1 VSAFGSPIS
10 SLSHAFDSLPST
22 EFAACT
28 VQMDV
33 GAFTAAV
40 ISKIRFFPKMGDYG
54 VFANSVFSAANS
66 ASGPWNTLLTV
77 GAAESVTD
85 GWNVFELE
93 FPRNSLAGQPKYRY
107 LRWQAA
113 VGSSCKAME
122 LEFVGLSL
130 IDGSEPASCPVSVT
144 TQLPVALPFIISA
157 VTFGPVIVS
166 ANITLSSALT
176 PAVINISPNSGTALG
191 GDTITITG
199 VGFQAGSGLEAVRFN
214 GMECVVA
221 SFNDTQILCV
231 TGRRSDILPFSV
243 AVIVRGIGAAVVRN
257 PQLTYFSYVD
267 RWSSLTSWANREA
280 PVDGDTVIVPK
291 GQAILVDISTPKL
304 DLVVIHGEVYFEDVR
319 DLTFEASYIVVMGG
333 KFILGTENRPHR
345 NKVTITLYGNRS
357 SGEIP
362 GFGAKCLGVMNGMG
376 EDTLGSDATSKAPAS
391 CSPGGPAGTRYVRI
405 QSSHGFLQVSYVS
418 VQSYDGKV
426 VSEGKSVTSSCG
438 SCGHPAAPDVIV
450 NGKAEARGFPGVWH
464 GSWNKDWIEIDL
476 GQSFHVAKV
485 VFYNRLDCCTDR
497 ANQAVLTLLDA
508 DRKQVDAAVLSG
520 EMMQIF
526 DFKQCS
532 IDANTASYKNK
543 YAKYAVREQSN
554 VAAMR
559 SLMGADF
566 ALQLGV
572 YETYSPN
579 ILPQNSMD
587 MLMNKFAAPSPGE
600 TVPYDLLGVIDIHG
614 APRLAVWTF
623 GARPAL
629 AGSLVIVT
637 REDVDWIAG
646 EEIVITG
653 TSWAYNEAERVRVV
667 RVNESRTITIDRP
680 LVYNHDCFVYPSS
693 QFSGFTDTSICF
705 EVALLTR
712 NIVIQGD
719 EGSVDE
725 QFGMHTI
732 AAMGAVFRLENA
744 ELRNCGQSLV
754 VGRYCAHIHLNRDEA
769 AKSYINHNSFH
780 DSFQRAV
787 TVHASNNLMIQNNVA
802 YRVMAHRYANYHL
815 CFFFVVSDF

>member
-1 VSAFGSPIS
+1 MAAFGSPILF
-10 SLSHAFDSLPST
+10 LSNAFDSLPST

-40 ISKIRFFPKMGDYG
+40 VSKIRFFPKMGDYG

-66 ASGPWNTLLTV
+66 ASGPWNILLSV

-85 GWNVFELE
+85 GWNVYELG
-93 FPRNSLAGQPKYRY
+93 FSRNNLTNQPKYRY

-122 LEFVGLSL
+122 LEFVGLPL
-130 IDGSEPASCPVSVT
+130 TDGSEPTSCPVSVT
-144 TQLPVALPFIISA
+144 TQLPVALPFITSA
-157 VTFGPVIVS
+157 VTFGPVVAS
-166 ANITLSSALT
+166 TNISLSSALT
-176 PAVINISPNSGTALG
+176 PAVVNISPNFGTALG

-199 VGFQAGSGLEAVRFN
+199 VGFQAGSGLETVRFN
-214 GMECVVA
+214 GMDCVVA
-221 SFNDTQILCV
+221 MFNDTQILCV
-231 TGRRSDILPFSV
+231 TGRRSAILPFSV
-243 AVIVRGIGAAVVRN
+243 EVIVRGIGAAIVRN
-257 PQLTYFSYVD
+257 PQLTYFSYLD
-267 RWSSLTSWANREA
+267 RWSSLTTWANREA
-280 PVDGDTVIVPK
+280 PVDGDSVIVPK
-291 GQAILVDISTPKL
+291 GQAILVDINTPKL
-304 DLVVIHGEVYFEDVR
+304 FLVVIHGEMYFEDMR
-319 DLTFEASYIVVMGG
+319 DITFEASYIVVMGG

-345 NKVTITLYGNRS
+345 NKVTITLYGKRS
-357 SGEIP
+357 EAVEIP
-362 GFGAKCLGVMNGMG
+362 GFGAKCLGVMNGMS
-376 EDTLGSDATSKAPAS
+376 EDTMGSDAVSKALAS
-391 CSPGGPAGTRYVRI
+391 SPG
-405 QSSHGFLQVSYVS
+405 
-418 VQSYDGKV
+418 
-426 VSEGKSVTSSCG
+426 
-438 SCGHPAAPDVIV
+438 
-450 NGKAEARGFPGVWH
+450 
-464 GSWNKDWIEIDL
+464 
-476 GQSFHVAKV
+476 
-485 VFYNRLDCCTDR
+485 
-497 ANQAVLTLLDA
+497 
-508 DRKQVDAAVLSG
+508 
-520 EMMQIF
+520 
-526 DFKQCS
+526 
-532 IDANTASYKNK
+532 
-543 YAKYAVREQSN
+543 AVRERSN
-554 VAAMR
+554 LAAMR

-572 YETYSPN
+572 YETYSSS
-579 ILPQNSMD
+579 ISPQPAALD
-587 MLMNKFAAPSPGE
+587 MLMSKFAAPSPGE

-614 APRLAVWTF
+614 APRRAVWTF

-637 REDVDWIAG
+637 HEDVDWIAG

-653 TSWAYNEAERVRVV
+653 TSLAHNEAERVRVV
-667 RVNESRTITIDRP
+667 RVDESRSITINRP

-719 EGSVDE
+719 AGSVDE

-769 AKSYINHNSFH
+769 AKSYIKHNSFH

-787 TVHASNNLMIQNNVA
+787 TVHASNNLLIQNNVA
-802 YRVMAHRYANYHL
+802 YRVMAHRYALLYIYI
-815 CFFFVVSDF
+815 S

>member
-1 VSAFGSPIS
+1 VLVGDVAAFGSPIS
-10 SLSHAFDSLPST
+10 SLSNAFDSLPST

-40 ISKIRFFPKMGDYG
+40 VSKIRFFPKMGDYG

-77 GAAESVTD
+77 GAADSVTD
-85 GWNVFELE
+85 GWNVYELG
-93 FPRNSLAGQPKYRY
+93 FSRNNLAGQPKYRY

-113 VGSSCKAME
+113 AGSSCKAME

-130 IDGSEPASCPVSVT
+130 IDGSEPTSCPISVT
-144 TQLPVALPFIISA
+144 TQLPVSLPFITSA

-166 ANITLSSALT
+166 ANVTLSSALT
-176 PAVINISPNSGTALG
+176 PAVVDISPNSGTALG

-199 VGFQAGSGLEAVRFN
+199 VGFQAGYGLEAVRFN
-214 GMECVVA
+214 GMDCLVS
-221 SFNDTQILCV
+221 SFNDSQILCV
-231 TGRRSDILPFSV
+231 TGRRTDILPFSV
-243 AVIVRGIGAAVVRN
+243 EVIVRGIGAAVVRN
-257 PQLTYFSYVD
+257 PQLTYFSYLD
-267 RWSSLTSWANREA
+267 RWSSLTTWANREA

-291 GQAILVDISTPKL
+291 GQAILVDINTPKL
-304 DLVVIHGEVYFEDVR
+304 FLVVIHGEVYFEDVR

-357 SGEIP
+357 TAVEIP

-376 EDTLGSDATSKAPAS
+376 EDTRGSDAASKALAR
-391 CSPGGPAGTRYVRI
+391 SPGAI
-405 QSSHGFLQVSYVS
+405 
-418 VQSYDGKV
+418 
-426 VSEGKSVTSSCG
+426 
-438 SCGHPAAPDVIV
+438 
-450 NGKAEARGFPGVWH
+450 
-464 GSWNKDWIEIDL
+464 
-476 GQSFHVAKV
+476 
-485 VFYNRLDCCTDR
+485 
-497 ANQAVLTLLDA
+497 
-508 DRKQVDAAVLSG
+508 
-520 EMMQIF
+520 
-526 DFKQCS
+526 
-532 IDANTASYKNK
+532 
-543 YAKYAVREQSN
+543 REQSN
-554 VAAMR
+554 LAAMR

-572 YETYSPN
+572 YETYKSN
-579 ILPQNSMD
+579 ILPLNMMD
-587 MLMNKFAAPSPGE
+587 MLMSTFAAPSPGE
-600 TVPYDLLGVIDIHG
+600 TVPYDMLGVIDIHG
-614 APRLAVWTF
+614 APRRAVWTF
-623 GARPAL
+623 GAQPAL

-653 TSWAYNEAERVRVV
+653 TSWAHNEAERVRVV
-667 RVNESRTITIDRP
+667 RVDASRKITIDRP
-680 LVYNHDCFVYPSS
+680 LVHKHDCFFYPSS

-712 NIVIQGD
+712 NIVIEGD
-719 EGSVDE
+719 AGSVDE

-769 AKSYINHNSFH
+769 VKSYVKHNSFH

-787 TVHASNNLMIQNNVA
+787 TVHASNNLLIQNNVA
-802 YRVMAHRYANYHL
+802 YRVMAHRCVHMSSFML
-815 CFFFVVSDF
+815 KF

>member
-1 VSAFGSPIS
+1 VLTGDVKAFGSPIS
-10 SLSHAFDSLPST
+10 SLSNAFDSLPST

-33 GAFTAAV
+33 GAFTTAV

-85 GWNVFELE
+85 GWNVYELG
-93 FPRNSLAGQPKYRY
+93 FSRNNLAGQPKYRY

-130 IDGSEPASCPVSVT
+130 IDGSDPASCPVSVT
-144 TQLPVALPFIISA
+144 TMLAVALPFITSA
-157 VTFGPVIVS
+157 VAFGPVIVS

-176 PAVINISPNSGTALG
+176 PAVVNISPNSGTALG

-243 AVIVRGIGAAVVRN
+243 EVIVRGIGAAVVRN
-257 PQLTYFSYVD
+257 PQLTHFSYLD
-267 RWSSLTSWANREA
+267 RWSSLTTWANREA

-291 GQAILVDISTPKL
+291 GQAILVDINTPKL
-304 DLVVIHGEVYFEDVR
+304 FLVVIQGEVYFEDVR

-333 KFILGTENRPHR
+333 KFILGTEYRPHR

-357 SGEIP
+357 TAVEIP

-376 EDTLGSDATSKAPAS
+376 DDTMGSDAASKALAS
-391 CSPGGPAGTRYVRI
+391 SPG
-405 QSSHGFLQVSYVS
+405 
-418 VQSYDGKV
+418 
-426 VSEGKSVTSSCG
+426 
-438 SCGHPAAPDVIV
+438 
-450 NGKAEARGFPGVWH
+450 
-464 GSWNKDWIEIDL
+464 
-476 GQSFHVAKV
+476 
-485 VFYNRLDCCTDR
+485 
-497 ANQAVLTLLDA
+497 
-508 DRKQVDAAVLSG
+508 
-520 EMMQIF
+520 
-526 DFKQCS
+526 
-532 IDANTASYKNK
+532 
-543 YAKYAVREQSN
+543 AVREQSHL
-554 VAAMR
+554 AAMR

-572 YETYSPN
+572 YETYNSNISPK
-579 ILPQNSMD
+579 SMMD
-587 MLMNKFAAPSPGE
+587 MLMSTFAAPSPGE

-653 TSWAYNEAERVRVV
+653 TSWAHNEAERVRVV
-667 RVNESRTITIDRP
+667 RVDESRMITIDRP

-719 EGSVDE
+719 AGSVDE

-732 AAMGAVFRLENA
+732 AAMGALFRLENA

-769 AKSYINHNSFH
+769 ANSYVKHNSFH

-787 TVHASNNLMIQNNVA
+787 TVHASNNLLIQNNVA
-802 YRVMAHRYANYHL
+802 YRVMAHRYACIAMH
-815 CFFFVVSDF
+815 VSFCVASLDL

>member
-1 VSAFGSPIS
+1 MAGFGSPIV
-10 SLSHAFDSLPST
+10 SLRNAFDSLPST
-22 EFAACT
+22 EFTACT

-40 ISKIRFFPKMGDYG
+40 VSKIRFFPKMGDYG
-54 VFANSVFSAANS
+54 VFANCVFSAANS
-66 ASGPWNTLLTV
+66 VSGPWYTLLTV
-77 GAAESVTD
+77 GAADSVTD
-85 GWNVFELE
+85 GWNVYELG
-93 FPRNSLAGQPKYRY
+93 FPRNNLAGQPKYRY

-122 LEFVGLSL
+122 LEFVGLTL
-130 IDGSEPASCPVSVT
+130 IDGSDPTSCPISVT
-144 TQLPVALPFIISA
+144 THLPVALPFITSA
-157 VTFGPVIVS
+157 VTFGPIIVS
-166 ANITLSSALT
+166 ANIILSSANT
-176 PAVINISPNSGTALG
+176 PAVVDISPNSGTALG

-199 VGFQAGSGLEAVRFN
+199 IGFQAGSGLEAVRFN

-221 SFNDTQILCV
+221 SFNDSQILCE

-243 AVIVRGIGAAVVRN
+243 EVIVRGIGAAVVRN
-257 PQLTYFSYVD
+257 PQLTYFSYLD
-267 RWSSLTSWANREA
+267 RWSSLTTWANREA

-291 GQAILVDISTPKL
+291 GQAILVDINTPKL
-304 DLVVIHGEVYFEDVR
+304 FLVVIHGEVYFEDVR

-345 NKVTITLYGNRS
+345 NKVTITLYGKRS
-357 SGEIP
+357 TAVEIP

-376 EDTLGSDATSKAPAS
+376 EDTLGSDAASKALAS
-391 CSPGGPAGTRYVRI
+391 SPG
-405 QSSHGFLQVSYVS
+405 
-418 VQSYDGKV
+418 
-426 VSEGKSVTSSCG
+426 
-438 SCGHPAAPDVIV
+438 
-450 NGKAEARGFPGVWH
+450 
-464 GSWNKDWIEIDL
+464 
-476 GQSFHVAKV
+476 
-485 VFYNRLDCCTDR
+485 
-497 ANQAVLTLLDA
+497 
-508 DRKQVDAAVLSG
+508 
-520 EMMQIF
+520 
-526 DFKQCS
+526 
-532 IDANTASYKNK
+532 
-543 YAKYAVREQSN
+543 AVRERSN
-554 VAAMR
+554 LAAMR

-572 YETYSPN
+572 YETYNSN
-579 ILPQNSMD
+579 ISPQNAMD
-587 MLMNKFAAPSPGE
+587 MLMSKFAAPSPGE

-614 APRLAVWTF
+614 APRRAVWTF

-637 REDVDWIAG
+637 RDDVDWIAG

-653 TSWAYNEAERVRVV
+653 TSWAHNEAERVRVV
-667 RVNESRTITIDRP
+667 RVDDLHTITIDRP
-680 LVYNHDCFVYPSS
+680 LVYNHDCFLYPSS

-719 EGSVDE
+719 AGSVDE

-769 AKSYINHNSFH
+769 AKSYVKHNSFH

-787 TVHASNNLMIQNNVA
+787 TVHASNNLLIQNNVA
-802 YRVMAHRYANYHL
+802 YRVMAHRHAYIIIHIFIFLWYIYIYISL
-815 CFFFVVSDF
+815 DL

>member
-1 VSAFGSPIS
+1 MAAFGSPIV

-33 GAFTAAV
+33 GAFTAAFV
-40 ISKIRFFPKMGDYG
+40 SKIRFFPKMGDYG

-66 ASGPWNTLLTV
+66 VSGPWNTLLTV
-77 GAAESVTD
+77 GAADSVTD
-85 GWNVFELE
+85 GWNVYELG
-93 FPRNSLAGQPKYRY
+93 FPRNNLNGQPKYRY

-130 IDGSEPASCPVSVT
+130 IDGSEPTNCPVSVT
-144 TQLPVALPFIISA
+144 TQLPVALPFITSA
-157 VTFGPVIVS
+157 VTFGPVFS

-176 PAVINISPNSGTALG
+176 PAVVNISPNSGTALG
-191 GDTITITG
+191 GDTITISG
-199 VGFQAGSGLEAVRFN
+199 VGFQAGIEAVRFN

-221 SFNDTQILCV
+221 SFNDSQILCV
-231 TGRRSDILPFSV
+231 TGRRSDILPISV

-257 PQLTYFSYVD
+257 PQLTYFSYLD
-267 RWSSLTSWANREA
+267 RWSSLTTWANREA

-291 GQAILVDISTPKL
+291 GQAILVDINTPKL
-304 DLVVIHGEVYFEDVR
+304 FLVVIHGEVYFEDVR

-345 NKVTITLYGNRS
+345 NKVTITLYGKRS
-357 SGEIP
+357 TAVEIP

-376 EDTLGSDATSKAPAS
+376 DDTMSSDAASKALAR
-391 CSPGGPAGTRYVRI
+391 SPG
-405 QSSHGFLQVSYVS
+405 
-418 VQSYDGKV
+418 
-426 VSEGKSVTSSCG
+426 
-438 SCGHPAAPDVIV
+438 
-450 NGKAEARGFPGVWH
+450 
-464 GSWNKDWIEIDL
+464 
-476 GQSFHVAKV
+476 
-485 VFYNRLDCCTDR
+485 
-497 ANQAVLTLLDA
+497 
-508 DRKQVDAAVLSG
+508 
-520 EMMQIF
+520 
-526 DFKQCS
+526 
-532 IDANTASYKNK
+532 
-543 YAKYAVREQSN
+543 AVRERSN
-554 VAAMR
+554 LAAMR

-572 YETYSPN
+572 YETYSSN
-579 ILPQNSMD
+579 NSPQTAVAALD
-587 MLMNKFAAPSPGE
+587 MLMSKFAAPSPGE

-614 APRLAVWTF
+614 APRRAVWTF

-637 REDVDWIAG
+637 SEDVDWIAG

-680 LVYNHDCFVYPSS
+680 LVYNHDCFVYASS

-719 EGSVDE
+719 AGSLDD

-769 AKSYINHNSFH
+769 AKSYIKHNSFH

-787 TVHASNNLMIQNNVA
+787 TVHASNNLLIQNNVA
-802 YRVMAHRYANYHL
+802 YRVMAHRCAL
-815 CFFFVVSDF
+815 LSFTFIFFVVSLDL

>member
-1 VSAFGSPIS
+1 VAAFGSPIL
-10 SLSHAFDSLPST
+10 SLSNAFDSLPST

-40 ISKIRFFPKMGDYG
+40 VSKIRFFPKMGDYG

-66 ASGPWNTLLTV
+66 ASGPWNTLLTI

-85 GWNVFELE
+85 GWNVYELG
-93 FPRNSLAGQPKYRY
+93 FQRNNLANHPKYRY

-130 IDGSEPASCPVSVT
+130 IDGSEPTSCPVSVT
-144 TQLPVALPFIISA
+144 TQLPVVLPFITSA
-157 VTFGPVIVS
+157 VTIGPVVAS
-166 ANITLSSALT
+166 TNITLSSALT
-176 PAVINISPNSGTALG
+176 PAVVNISPNFGTALG

-199 VGFQAGSGLEAVRFN
+199 VGFRAGSGLEAVRFN
-214 GMECVVA
+214 GMDCVVA
-221 SFNDTQILCV
+221 AFNESQILCV
-231 TGRRSDILPFSV
+231 TGRRSTILPFSV
-243 AVIVRGIGAAVVRN
+243 EVIVRGIGAAVVRN
-257 PQLTYFSYVD
+257 PQLTYFSYLD
-267 RWSSLTSWANREA
+267 RWSSLTTWANLEA
-280 PVDGDTVIVPK
+280 PVDGDSVIVPK
-291 GQAILVDISTPKL
+291 GQAILVDMNTPKL
-304 DLVVIHGEVYFEDVR
+304 NLVVIHGEMYFEDVR

-333 KFILGTENRPHR
+333 KFILGTESRPHR
-345 NKVTITLYGNRS
+345 NKVTVTLYGKRS
-357 SGEIP
+357 KAVEIP
-362 GFGAKCLGVMNGMG
+362 GFGAKCLGVMNGMS
-376 EDTLGSDATSKAPAS
+376 EDTMSSDAAS
-391 CSPGGPAGTRYVRI
+391 QALASSPG
-405 QSSHGFLQVSYVS
+405 
-418 VQSYDGKV
+418 
-426 VSEGKSVTSSCG
+426 
-438 SCGHPAAPDVIV
+438 
-450 NGKAEARGFPGVWH
+450 
-464 GSWNKDWIEIDL
+464 
-476 GQSFHVAKV
+476 
-485 VFYNRLDCCTDR
+485 
-497 ANQAVLTLLDA
+497 
-508 DRKQVDAAVLSG
+508 
-520 EMMQIF
+520 
-526 DFKQCS
+526 
-532 IDANTASYKNK
+532 
-543 YAKYAVREQSN
+543 AVRERSN
-554 VAAMR
+554 LAAMR

-572 YETYSPN
+572 YETYSSN
-579 ILPQNSMD
+579 ISPQTAALD
-587 MLMNKFAAPSPGE
+587 MLMSKFAAPSPGE

-614 APRLAVWTF
+614 APRRAVWTF

-667 RVNESRTITIDRP
+667 RVDESRTITIDRP
-680 LVYNHDCFVYPSS
+680 LIYNHDCFVYASS

-719 EGSVDE
+719 AGSVDE

-769 AKSYINHNSFH
+769 AKSYIKHNSFH

-787 TVHASNNLMIQNNVA
+787 TVHASNNLLIQNNVA
-802 YRVMAHRYANYHL
+802 YRVMAHRYALLLLYI
-815 CFFFVVSDF
+815 